1 MPRIFHLSDLHL
13 ATPAGPQAIL
23 FDRLVDALRRERA
36 AAPEDRIAIAITGDL
51 FDSASDPIDVLVE
64 AFLRLYDR
72 ILDALGGDA
81 PTIVV
86 PGNHDR
92 RRLGLFGPHREGLFR
107 ALHSAVDGRPIY
119 VAGTHTPFLAQ
130 VVPPEMHGLPAHVV
144 AYDSSYLARG
154 FIGAGGTIRLEDL
167 LQAHARLP
175 DDGLPLV
182 VLIHHHLIPTPVTD
196 VSLVESDRTSR
207 IARWFLGRALPA
219 LVANADRE
227 ELTMTALGA
236 GTALSTLQSFGRAV
250 LLLHGHKHVPTA
262 RLVRAMS
269 DGGGD
274 VLLTSAG
281 SAGHRQELPAARD
294 PGAARLWPSFNVIDW
309 TGDAVRVQSLSF
321 APKASVRRP
330 VRRTLASARHHGP
343 KWDAAPVSFRVDDV
357 DSRIESDEASFV
369 LTPAGDCWDFVCER
383 RVRLKQG
390 KSLRRYIDF
399 MHVAPRTPGLERTR
413 RRVQLAIG
421 DVTRYDVPGGLV
433 RTLDEARRRYGPG
446 TAFEWVGLL
455 CRYGARH
462 ARLHLARA
470 NAESLEP
477 FASVTDL
484 TIGRE
489 RPVAL
494 AADADGW
501 TVTCEAC
508 QPRSLLRIYWPL
520 PAPDRRA

>member
-13 ATPAGPQAIL
+13 TKDAEAQATIL
-23 FDRLVDALRRERA
+23 DRLVDAVRRERA
-36 AAPEDRIAIAITGDL
+36 EAPGDHIAIAITGDL

-64 AFLRLYDR
+64 AFLRLHGR
-72 ILDALGGDA
+72 ILDALGGEA

-92 RRLGLFGPHREGLFR
+92 RRIGIFGPHRESLFR
-107 ALHSAVDGRPIY
+107 ALHGAADPRQIY
-119 VAGTHTPFLAQ
+119 VAGTRTPFLAQ
-130 VVPPEMHGLPAHVV
+130 VVPREMHGLPAHVV

-167 LQAHARLP
+167 LQAHAGLP
-175 DDGLPLV
+175 DDGQPLV
-182 VLIHHHLIPTPVTD
+182 ILIHHHLIPTPVTD
-196 VSLVESDRTSR
+196 VSMVESARTPR
-207 IARWFLGRALPA
+207 ATRWLLGTLLPT

-236 GTALSTLQSFGRAV
+236 GTALSTLHAFGRAV

-262 RLVRAMS
+262 RLVRAMT

-274 VLLTSAG
+274 VLVASAG
-281 SAGHRQELPAARD
+281 SAGHRQELPSARD
-294 PGAARLWPSFNVIDW
+294 PDAARLWPSFNVIEW
-309 TGDAVRVQSLSF
+309 SASAVRIQSLSF
-321 APKASVRRP
+321 APKASARRP
-330 VRRTLASARHHGP
+330 VRRTLAHAACVGP
-343 KWDAAPVSFRVDDV
+343 KWDAEPVSFRVDDV
-357 DSRIESDEASFV
+357 ESRIAADEARFV
-369 LTPAGDCWDFVCER
+369 LTPAGDSWDFVCER
-383 RVRLKQG
+383 RVSLKPG
-390 KSLRRYIDF
+390 KTLRRYVDF
-399 MHVAPRTPGLERTR
+399 VHMAPRLSTGGRM
-413 RRVQLAIG
+413 RVELAIG
-421 DVTRYDVPGGLV
+421 GVTQYAVPGGLC

-462 ARLHLARA
+462 ASLHLSRA
-470 NAESLEP
+470 NAEHLEP

-494 AADADGW
+494 ASDDGGW
-501 TVTCEAC
+501 NVTCEAC

-520 PAPDRRA
+520 PAPDRLA